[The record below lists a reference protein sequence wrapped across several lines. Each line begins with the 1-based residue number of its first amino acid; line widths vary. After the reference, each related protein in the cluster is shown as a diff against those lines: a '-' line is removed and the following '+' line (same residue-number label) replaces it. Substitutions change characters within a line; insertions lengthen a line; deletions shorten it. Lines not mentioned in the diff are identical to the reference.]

1 MLLQAQA
8 SGAQAIGLAAVG
20 SDLVNL
26 VKQAAE
32 FGLTRPGGP
41 VLAGFLIYIT
51 EAGTMEPLP
60 PQKPFHPRSRL
71 LECGVWLNG
80 RVYG

>member
-51 EAGTMEPLP
+51 EVQALGLQAAQGFIFPSG
-60 PQKPFHPRSRL
+60 F
-71 LECGVWLNG
+71 
-80 RVYG
+80 Y